1 MINLEKFDYKDN
13 SVLNFI
19 NSSYKWYNKACFFPD
34 DFNFLESLIVLL
46 VASSASL
53 EFMPGN
59 FVVTTNSKVSAF
71 LQRLK
76 HF

>member
-1 MINLEKFDYKDN
+1 MINLEKFYYKDN
-13 SVLNFI
+13 SVFNCI
-19 NSSYKWYNKACFFPD
+19 NSSYKWYNKMCFFPN
-34 DFNFLESLIVLL
+34 DFNFLAIVGL

-76 HF
+76 NF